1 MVAWHR
7 APRSTYGY
15 PVRASLMSVL
25 AVVGA
30 PLAWLII
37 SDDVLRTEPA
47 ARPRSPAAGSASDAS
62 N

>member
-1 MVAWHR
+1 
-7 APRSTYGY
+7 
-15 PVRASLMSVL
+15 MSVL
-25 AVVGA
+25 AVVGV